1 MPGWFD
7 LTGLTFSEKMVE
19 DEKGMLSTVSTGKRS
34 SPVGV
39 GL

>member
-19 DEKGMLSTVSTGKRS
+19 DEKGMLSTVSTGM
-34 SPVGV
+34 
-39 GL
+39 